1 MIEVN
6 NLKKDYEIIKRK
18 SLLNKERTIVNAVK
32 SISVQIEDGERVGL
46 IGLNGAGKT
55 TTIKMMTGIL
65 YPTNM
70 TKLVGEKKTLSKN
83 KLLQENNWLIVKK
96 NLKYKWR
103 MFAFD
108 KYKLLI

>member
-1 MIEVN
+1 MIFESINMERIMIEIN

-32 SISVQIEDGERVGL
+32 KISFKIEDGERVGL

-65 YPTNM
+65 
-70 TKLVGEKKTLSKN
+70 
-83 KLLQENNWLIVKK
+83 
-96 NLKYKWR
+96 
-103 MFAFD
+103 
-108 KYKLLI
+108 

>member
-6 NLKKDYEIIKRK
+6 NLKKDYKIIKRK

-32 SISVQIEDGERVGL
+32 KNSFKIEDGERVGL

-83 KLLQENNWLIVKK
+83 KLLQENN
-96 NLKYKWR
+96 
-103 MFAFD
+103 
-108 KYKLLI
+108 

>member
-32 SISVQIEDGERVGL
+32 KISFEIEDGERVGL

-65 YPTNM
+65 YPTDGFIKVNGF
-70 TKLVGEKKTLSKN
+70 TPSDRKKEFLN
-83 KLLQENNWLIVKK
+83 
-96 NLKYKWR
+96 
-103 MFAFD
+103 
-108 KYKLLI
+108 